1 MEGKRV
7 TSGMVLLDESLQRP
21 KVKLP
26 ALSQD
31 GICLK
36 RFLNQRRSHVVRAHE
51 LLVYK
56 RLNAH
61 IAEQ

>member
-1 MEGKRV
+1 
-7 TSGMVLLDESLQRP
+7 MVLLDESLQRP